1 MAKNGRQ
8 QAANGPLEYQ
18 SMPIRIV
25 LVGPQHPGNIGSAA
39 RAMKTMGLTDLWLVA
54 PERFPAQEA
63 TALASNAADV
73 LASARVVPDLH
84 AAIADC
90 GLVVGTTARNRHLP
104 WRIVEPREA
113 AAEIAAASF
122 TSQVAVLFGS
132 ERAGLDNDQ
141 LRQCH
146 VLLTIPTGDE
156 YASLNLAMAV
166 QVIAY
171 ELCLA
176 SRDRALPEGE
186 RSVPLASADEMEK
199 FYAHLAQVLEEI
211 DFRDRTGAGHLMAR
225 LRRLFHRAVLDEN
238 EVHILRGI
246 LTSVQGKRRRAG
258 EPHARPEPRP

>member
-63 TALASNAADV
+63 NALASNAADV
-73 LASARVVPDLH
+73 LDSARVVPDLH

-113 AAEIAAASF
+113 AAEIAAASLA
-122 TSQVAVLFGS
+122 SQVAVLFGS

-146 VLLTIPTGDE
+146 VLLTIPTGEE
-156 YASLNLAMAV
+156 YSSLNLAMAV
-166 QVIAY
+166 QVITY

-211 DFRDRTGAGHLMAR
+211 EFRDRTGAGHLMAR

-258 EPHARPEPRP
+258 EPHVRPEPRP